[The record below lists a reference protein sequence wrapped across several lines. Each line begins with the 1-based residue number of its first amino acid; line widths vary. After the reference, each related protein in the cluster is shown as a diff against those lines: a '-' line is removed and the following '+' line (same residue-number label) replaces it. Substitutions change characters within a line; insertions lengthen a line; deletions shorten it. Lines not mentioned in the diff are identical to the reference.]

1 MRYVHLLAALL
12 LAIGVLSRPRAAS
25 AQDRRAVVGGLRA
38 SIVAMDTQRDAL
50 LSGTGYQFSGYFGR
64 SLAPDFAWVVEGGVT
79 TVSRHVHILYPPC
92 ISPGCTTS
100 PSSPGDLTGLS
111 LGSGVE
117 WYTVLRATRAA
128 FTLTPGAVW
137 FVDGAA
143 GARTVTPR
151 VAGRLDLG
159 WTLGDGPR
167 VGLSLGAEWWGSN
180 GTMPRWAV
188 PFGLTFGLR

>member
-1 MRYVHLLAALL
+1 LLAALL
-12 LAIGVLSRPRAAS
+12 LTIGVLSKPRAAS
-25 AQDRRAVVGGLRA
+25 AQERRFVVGGFRA

-50 LSGTGYQFSGYFGR
+50 LSNMGYQLSGYFGR
-64 SLAPDFAWVVEGGVT
+64 NVGPDFAWVVEGAVT
-79 TVSRHVHILYPPC
+79 TVSRHTFYPPC
-92 ISPGCTTS
+92 VSPGCTS
-100 PSSPGDLTGLS
+100 PSSPGDVTGLS

-137 FVDGAA
+137 FVNSAA
-143 GARTVTPR
+143 GTRTVTPR
-151 VAGRLDLG
+151 VGGRLDLG

-180 GTMPRWAV
+180 GTMPRWAI
-188 PFGLTFGLR
+188 PFGLRFGFR